1 MRTKMIMRAST
12 TYLRRER
19 LPAGFDFLKNKII
32 DGPFYGPIVD
42 HGGMHHKYDKDRLF
56 RGIKVC

>member
-1 MRTKMIMRAST
+1 MRAST

-42 HGGMHHKYDKDRLF
+42 HVLTSLPDPLINF
-56 RGIKVC
+56 RFRMVRQR